1 MCTNRR
7 TLYAFYIFR
16 FLTTKEKFHEFVDSE
31 WQSLNGGNS
40 TKDEKP
46 VDSNETNVEEPDA
59 KKAKLDHEDRN
70 KDRKADGK
78 RFRGQNKSRPHTK
91 PTTYEEKRLCLSV
104 FQVSETKRSFSKS
117 AHTSGQQQLLL
128 NLCRR
133 TKSVLLER
141 NVTFTTIYL
150 TT

>member
-1 MCTNRR
+1 M
-7 TLYAFYIFR
+7 
-16 FLTTKEKFHEFVDSE
+16 DSE

-46 VDSNETNVEEPDA
+46 VDSNETNVVEPDA
-59 KKAKLDHEDRN
+59 KKAKLDH

-104 FQVSETKRSFSKS
+104 LQVSETKR
-117 AHTSGQQQLLL
+117 
-128 NLCRR
+128 
-133 TKSVLLER
+133 
-141 NVTFTTIYL
+141 
-150 TT
+150 